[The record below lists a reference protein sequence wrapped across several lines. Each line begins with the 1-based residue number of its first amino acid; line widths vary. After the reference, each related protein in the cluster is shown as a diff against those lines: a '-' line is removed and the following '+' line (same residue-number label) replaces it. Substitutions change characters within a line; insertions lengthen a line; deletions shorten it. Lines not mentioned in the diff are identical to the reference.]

1 MAAVQAVA
9 RAEAVD
15 EAELRAEQLC
25 TAAETRDRA
34 GDDEAHQHIPPDRE
48 AVEAAGGLVQANS
61 AELEAGAGPEQEVVQ
76 EQAHDHRDHE
86 PPRHAH
92 PLMIRGRC
100 TASSI
105 AGVCGTEA
113 SRIQLV

>member
-1 MAAVQAVA
+1 M
-9 RAEAVD
+9 R
-15 EAELRAEQLC
+15 
-25 TAAETRDRA
+25 
-34 GDDEAHQHIPPDRE
+34 I
-48 AVEAAGGLVQANS
+48 
-61 AELEAGAGPEQEVVQ
+61 
-76 EQAHDHRDHE
+76 
-86 PPRHAH
+86 